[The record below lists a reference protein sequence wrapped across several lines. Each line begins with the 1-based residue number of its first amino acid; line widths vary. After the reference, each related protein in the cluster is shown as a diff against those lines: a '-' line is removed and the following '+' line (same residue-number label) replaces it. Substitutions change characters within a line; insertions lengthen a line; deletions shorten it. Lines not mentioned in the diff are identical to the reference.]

1 MPLVTLAQFFLF
13 TWLIIAAL
21 QSLKILKFGVKTI
34 SKSWVFYISSFCTGV
49 FLLNYFKFIDKN
61 LASYVFFALFAYFA
75 IYNLAYIFNIH
86 RFSPLINR
94 SEHFFGS
101 ILIAFVVYSF
111 LSTRSFYTDIPS
123 QNVRLVF
130 LFCLTST
137 LGVFN
142 EIVELFFV
150 LAFKTKNIGPGLLD
164 TSFDLLMNFLGA
176 GAFVVLKILTTNSPV
191 N

>member
-1 MPLVTLAQFFLF
+1 MLPVYIAQTLLF
-13 TWLIIAAL
+13 TWLAVVAL
-21 QSLKILKFGVKTI
+21 QSLKILKFGNKTI
-34 SKSWVFYISSFCTGV
+34 TKSWVIYTSLFAIGISS
-49 FLLNYFKFIDKN
+49 LNYFKFIDKN

-130 LFCLTST
+130 LFWLRKEMD
-137 LGVFN
+137 G
-142 EIVELFFV
+142 
-150 LAFKTKNIGPGLLD
+150 
-164 TSFDLLMNFLGA
+164 
-176 GAFVVLKILTTNSPV
+176 
-191 N
+191 